1 MAISATTNA
10 NTSATSSRLALMAVE
25 SHTRAGLRCVRSRS
39 TNTVAV
45 GATGFETVS
54 LPTRAERLL
63 AAASLLTEHA
73 FPEGALVLM
82 HEVQMLLMQQE
93 PSHGSQSLREDC

>member
-10 NTSATSSRLALMAVE
+10 NTSATSSRLAPMAVE
-25 SHTRAGLRCVRSRS
+25 STTRAGLRCVRSRS
-39 TNTVAV
+39 
-45 GATGFETVS
+45 
-54 LPTRAERLL
+54 RAERLL

-82 HEVQMLLMQQE
+82 HEMQMLLMQQE
-93 PSHGSQSLREDC
+93 PSHGSQSLREDR